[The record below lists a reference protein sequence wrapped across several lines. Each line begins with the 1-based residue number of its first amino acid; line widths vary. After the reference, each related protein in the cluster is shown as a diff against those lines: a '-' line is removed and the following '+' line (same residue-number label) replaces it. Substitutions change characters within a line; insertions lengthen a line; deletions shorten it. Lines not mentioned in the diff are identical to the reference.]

1 MTATDGVFPTYVPDG
16 ASEELETLRGLND
29 EYVRSFLESDAARY
43 DELLAEDFF
52 CIEPDG
58 EAIDRATF
66 LERATQPAGM
76 DAFHV
81 QDVSIRILGDL
92 AQISARTP
100 YRTLSGREGTNIYT
114 DCWLRR
120 DGRWQTIS
128 AHITPVR

>member
-1 MTATDGVFPTYVPDG
+1 MAATDRIFPTTASDG
-16 ASEELETLRGLND
+16 PADELEVLRALND

-66 LERATQPAGM
+66 LERASAPAEM
-76 DAFHV
+76 AFLHV
-81 QDVSIRILGDL
+81 QDVSIRILGEL

-114 DCWLRR
+114 DCWMRR
-120 DGRWQTIS
+120 DGRWRTVS